1 MNNHPT
7 YFEPLPNDLIPDK
20 LEKKL
25 NFTLEIDKMKNILR
39 QNLLV
44 DGSRRETDAEH
55 SWHLAMTA
63 WVLYDHCALEG
74 TDLNR
79 ILKMALIHDLVEIY
93 AGDTFAYD
101 KKGYTTKENR
111 EDNSADKLFSMLP
124 DGLGKEYHDLWIEF
138 DDMKTPDAIYAAA
151 IDRLLPFMAN
161 LETQGH
167 TWKLH
172 NVAKKDVYARMS
184 PVKTALPSLYPFVE
198 YTIEKS
204 FNEGYLT

>member
-1 MNNHPT
+1 MT
-7 YFEPLPNDLIPDK
+7 DRLQQQITFS
-20 LEKKL
+20 
-25 NFTLEIDKMKNILR
+25 LEIDKVKNIFR
-39 QNLLV
+39 QTHLTGHGRN
-44 DGSRRETDAEH
+44 ENDAEH

-101 KKGYTTKENR
+101 KKGYATKENR

-124 DGLGKEYHDLWIEF
+124 DGQGKEYHDLWIEF
-138 DDMKTPDAIYAAA
+138 DDMKTPDAI
-151 IDRLLPFMAN
+151 
-161 LETQGH
+161 
-167 TWKLH
+167 
-172 NVAKKDVYARMS
+172 
-184 PVKTALPSLYPFVE
+184 
-198 YTIEKS
+198 S

>member
-7 YFEPLPNDLIPDK
+7 YFEPLPDGLIPDK
-20 LEKKL
+20 IEKQL

-55 SWHLAMTA
+55 SWHLAMMA
-63 WVLYDHCALEG
+63 WTFYEHCVLEG
-74 TDLNR
+74 TDINR

-111 EDNSADKLFSMLP
+111 EDISADKLFSMLP
-124 DGLGKEYHDLWIEF
+124 DGQGEEYKKLWIEF
-138 DDMKTPDAIYAAA
+138 DEMETPDAIYAAA

-172 NVAKKDVYARMS
+172 GVAKKDVYIRMA
-184 PVKTALPSLYPFVE
+184 PVKVALPSLYPFVE

-204 FNEGYLT
+204 FEEGFLI